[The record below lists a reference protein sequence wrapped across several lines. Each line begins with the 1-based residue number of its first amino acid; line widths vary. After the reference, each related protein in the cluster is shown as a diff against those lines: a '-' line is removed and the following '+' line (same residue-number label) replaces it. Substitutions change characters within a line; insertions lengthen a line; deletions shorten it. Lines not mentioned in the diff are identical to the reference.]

1 MVELYLL
8 VARAL
13 KSEKLKIY
21 LIETLLEQREVET
34 PMIGMN
40 NGLINYKKC
49 SVNFWTSLV
58 GRP

>member
-40 NGLINYKKC
+40 NGLINYK
-49 SVNFWTSLV
+49 NAQ
-58 GRP
+58 